1 MQQCAL
7 PRDIPNH
14 YRRHEPEKTAL
25 YQIVRE
31 NLNTF
36 LDRADA
42 RAGEGCGLPRY
53 VKNAFLRHP

>member
-1 MQQCAL
+1 MQQCAS
-7 PRDIPNH
+7 PRDVPKDF
-14 YRRHEPEKTAL
+14 RRHEPEKTAL

-36 LDRADA
+36 IEFADA
-42 RAGEGCGLPRY
+42 RSADGRGLPRY